1 MFIRIVQV
9 VLAPVLLGALLNQYC
24 NGLVQLVSPLMP
36 FIAVAT
42 VAVLCGNAIAQNASA
57 ILSSGV
63 LVVLSV
69 GCLHACGFFFG
80 YVLSRILGL
89 DISSARTI
97 SIEVGMQ
104 VTDAEVSY
112 HYLILHTDD
121 LKVFISFYISNSS
134 CLSLQNPCYLHLS
147 LNFLSIQNSVLGVVL
162 ATKHFGN
169 PLTAVP
175 CAVSSICH
183 SVYGS
188 ILAGIWRSMPPTDKG
203 E

>member
-63 LVVLSV
+63 QVVLSV

-80 YVLSRILGL
+80 YVLSRILGI

-104 VTDAEVSY
+104 VTDVEVSY
-112 HYLILHTDD
+112 PYLILHTDD
-121 LKVFISFYISNSS
+121 LKVVMPFQF
-134 CLSLQNPCYLHLS
+134 PTK
-147 LNFLSIQNSVLGVVL
+147 SVLF
-162 ATKHFGN
+162 TS
-169 PLTAVP
+169 LTEFPINSELCVGRSP
-175 CAVSSICH
+175 CNQAF
-183 SVYGS
+183 
-188 ILAGIWRSMPPTDKG
+188 R
-203 E
+203 